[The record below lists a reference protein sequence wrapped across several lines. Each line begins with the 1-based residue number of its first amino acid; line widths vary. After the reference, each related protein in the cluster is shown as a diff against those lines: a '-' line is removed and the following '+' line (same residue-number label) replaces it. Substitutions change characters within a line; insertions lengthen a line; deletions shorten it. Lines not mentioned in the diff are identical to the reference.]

1 MLFAIHG
8 GAVPASAFFNPN
20 SIQFVGGK
28 GAYKFHKSRSITIN
42 KEITIIVDVD
52 DKNCLVQLT
61 VVLEF
66 NQSR

>member
-1 MLFAIHG
+1 MIFETSK
-8 GAVPASAFFNPN
+8 GAVPTSAFFNPN

-52 DKNCLVQLT
+52 DKNCLAELT
-61 VVLEF
+61 IVLKL